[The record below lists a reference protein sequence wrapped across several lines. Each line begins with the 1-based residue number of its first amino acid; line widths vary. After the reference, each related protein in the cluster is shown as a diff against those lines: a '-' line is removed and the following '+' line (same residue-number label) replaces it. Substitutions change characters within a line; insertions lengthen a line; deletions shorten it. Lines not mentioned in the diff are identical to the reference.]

1 MNHGGGWFSVCLHMD
16 RIDVH
21 LGQQVASGEPV
32 GRLGLA
38 GTEEAHLHY
47 EQLYDT
53 TAQGHRLRPVQEVG
67 RRGTGRRGVQ
77 PLVAADR
84 LDEVTPGGRGRAYVS
99 AYYLD
104 RWGNDEVKH
113 NDGWDIPACT

>member
-1 MNHGGGWFSVCLHMD
+1 MD

-32 GRLGLA
+32 GRLGLV

-47 EQLYDT
+47 EQLYDTIADT

-67 RRGTGRRGVQ
+67 REVRVG
-77 PLVAADR
+77 AAYNHWWLLTDSTR
-84 LDEVTPGGRGRAYVS
+84 
-99 AYYLD
+99 
-104 RWGNDEVKH
+104 
-113 NDGWDIPACT
+113 